1 MKKLLIVGF
10 TKLSYMPYLNFYLEA
25 LGDTQTE
32 IHVVSWRR
40 DSEKDLKFWNSRII
54 VHEFVRDQ
62 EDQIAKIKKVSNF
75 IKYRLFV
82 ISLLNKMRFER
93 VIVLHTLPA
102 VLIADKLLRRYCGRF
117 ILDYRDYT
125 YEDFGAFK
133 SVIGK
138 LVKASYA
145 TFVSSD
151 AFRGALPKLEKVY
164 TSHNLLTD
172 SLAHRDAHPAQLQNR
187 LPIRIAF
194 WGFIR
199 HEKINEEIIRK
210 LGGDT
215 RFQLHYYGREQRTAW
230 NLKALVEKNQF
241 SNVFFHGTYLPEER
255 YTFAAQTDLI
265 HNMYD
270 NDAGTQKAM
279 GNKYYDGII
288 FRIPQLCTAGSYMG
302 KRVEEDG
309 VGCALDPF
317 EDEFAD
323 RLIHYYQGYDRNQF
337 EANCDRA
344 CEKVVKEFE
353 EGQQIIKRFA
363 EREV

>member
-25 LGDTQTE
+25 LGDAQTE

-40 DSEKDLKFWNSRII
+40 DSEKDIKYRNSRII
-54 VHEFVRDQ
+54 LHEFVRDQ

-75 IKYRLFV
+75 IRYRSFV
-82 ISLLNKMRFER
+82 ISLLNKMRFDK

-125 YEDFGAFK
+125 YEDLGAFK

-151 AFRGALPKLEKVY
+151 AFRDALPKLDKVY
-164 TSHNLLTD
+164 TSHNLLVD
-172 SLAHRDAHPAQLQNR
+172 SLAHRDAHPARLQSR
-187 LPIRIAF
+187 LPIRVAF

-199 HEKINEEIIRK
+199 HEKINEELIRK
-210 LGGDT
+210 LGEDT
-215 RFQLHYYGREQRTAW
+215 RFELHYYGREQQTAW
-230 NLKALVEKNQF
+230 NLKALVEKKQF
-241 SNVFFHGTYLPEER
+241 SNIFFHGTYLPEER
-255 YTFAAQTDLI
+255 YAFAAQTDLI
-265 HNMYD
+265 HNIYE
-270 NDAGTQKAM
+270 NDAGMQKAM
-279 GNKYYDGII
+279 SNKYYDGII
-288 FRIPQLCTAGSYMG
+288 FQIPQLCTAGSYMG
-302 KRVEEDG
+302 ERAEKDG

-317 EDEFAD
+317 ADEFVD
-323 RLIHYYQGYDRNQF
+323 QLVRYYQEYDRSQF

-344 CEKVVKEFE
+344 CERVVSEFKK
-353 EGQQIIKRFA
+353 GQDIIREFA
-363 EREV
+363 ECK